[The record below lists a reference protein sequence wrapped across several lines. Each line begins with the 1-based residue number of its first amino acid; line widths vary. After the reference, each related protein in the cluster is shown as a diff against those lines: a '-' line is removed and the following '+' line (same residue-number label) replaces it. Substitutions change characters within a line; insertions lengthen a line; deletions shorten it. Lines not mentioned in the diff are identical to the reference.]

1 MRRALAG
8 YRRLFRARQ
17 KLFQGDE
24 RALRESRV
32 ALRAEFEKNRVV
44 TDAAH
49 LEGLFV
55 MIDEAE
61 DMMLH
66 GIVQGKLNDDGNYG
80 ELFCNWHFL
89 RVFGIF
95 FLWWLNPNVVAVK
108 LGPEHAAGDNPEGNL
123 EPINAETVS
132 KFESGPKVEV
142 TKSTKPT

>member
-1 MRRALAG
+1 M
-8 YRRLFRARQ
+8 FRARQ

-80 ELFCNWHFL
+80 ECFMQLAFSPSFRYCFPL
-89 RVFGIF
+89 
-95 FLWWLNPNVVAVK
+95 VAK
-108 LGPEHAAGDNPEGNL
+108 SECCSCQAG
-123 EPINAETVS
+123 T
-132 KFESGPKVEV
+132 
-142 TKSTKPT
+142 